1 LSEEKNMPRLSIK
14 SLFLITTYI
23 AFCALNYVFENVAIG
38 WITVLATS
46 MLMAVVM
53 IRAFHTREVFGL
65 GFSVFG
71 FVWLTA
77 LLGFSIE
84 TPIGFKAYDLRS
96 TVWKT
101 MRLGRNV
108 SPIEDY
114 SKSRRSTLHYFYH
127 SGGMM
132 RTPDKCPPDF
142 YNAIKL
148 AACWSALIVGL
159 AGGCLFALI
168 IRPHKARGS

>member
-1 LSEEKNMPRLSIK
+1 
-14 SLFLITTYI
+14 
-23 AFCALNYVFENVAIG
+23 
-38 WITVLATS
+38 

-71 FVWLTA
+71 FVWLTS

-84 TPIGFKAYDLRS
+84 TPIGFKAYDLRE
-96 TVWKT
+96 TVWQT
-101 MRLGRNV
+101 MRLGREYT
-108 SPIEDY
+108 PIDDY
-114 SKSRRSTLHYFYH
+114 PISERSHDLYH
-127 SGGMM
+127 SGGMI
-132 RTPDKCPPDF
+132 RTPNKQPPDF

-148 AACWSALIVGL
+148 ATCWSALIVGL

>member
-1 LSEEKNMPRLSIK
+1 MPRLSIK

-46 MLMAVVM
+46 MLIAVAM
-53 IRAFHTREVFGL
+53 IRSFHTREVFGL

-101 MRLGRNV
+101 MRLGREYT
-108 SPIEDY
+108 PIEDY
-114 SKSRRSTLHYFYH
+114 SISERSTLHDLYH

-132 RTPDKCPPDF
+132 RGPNKQPPDYF
-142 YNAIKL
+142 NAIKL
-148 AACWSALIVGL
+148 AACWSALMVGL
-159 AGGCLFALI
+159 VGGCLLVLI
-168 IRPHKARGS
+168 IRPHKV